1 MRPKSPRR
9 RRSATRTKPANARG
23 WLRANWASTCTACVR
38 PWRRPGSS
46 MSTIPRMSEEKWS
59 GPMDRLKLKAVLG
72 SHPHV
77 QAVRSG
83 ELRSDPFDLDF
94 IAYPPTNPA
103 FKPMVREQA
112 FDVCEMAIVT
122 YLMAKAHG
130 KPLVLLPATMLG
142 RFQHSYA
149 LYSSAQGTL
158 GPSDLEGKRVGIRSF
173 TTTTGAWIRGILAN
187 DYGVDLDSVEWITFE
202 EPHVAEYKDT
212 TQRAPEGKKIVP
224 MLLDGELDAVLG
236 ESSGDRRIK
245 SLLGILRTKRSGGTP
260 STRWCRSTISWS
272 CVRTTSQ
279 RTRTVHARSIGCCG
293 RASGWQARHQLQT
306 RFRSVSKPTG
316 RASR

>member
-1 MRPKSPRR
+1 
-9 RRSATRTKPANARG
+9 
-23 WLRANWASTCTACVR
+23 
-38 PWRRPGSS
+38 
-46 MSTIPRMSEEKWS
+46 
-59 GPMDRLKLKAVLG
+59 MDRLKLKTVIG

-77 QAVRSG
+77 QAMKSG
-83 ELRSDPFDLDF
+83 ELRSDLFDLDF
-94 IAYPPTNPA
+94 ITYTPTNTA

-149 LYSSAQGTL
+149 LYNPAQGTL

-187 DYGVDLDSVEWITFE
+187 DYGVNLDKIRWVTFE
-202 EPHVAEYKDT
+202 DPHVAEYVDT
-212 TQRAPEGKKIVP
+212 TERAPKDRKILQ

-236 ESSGDRRIK
+236 ETSDDPKLKPLFPDPAAEAAKWYARRGVVPVNH
-245 SLLGILRTKRSGGTP
+245 LVVVTGQL
-260 STRWCRSTISWS
+260 
-272 CVRTTSQ
+272 
-279 RTRTVHARSIGCCG
+279 ARSRPDVVAGVYDLLRRSKE
-293 RASGWQARHQLQT
+293 RAGPAATPDLIPFGIEANRKPLELIIDFAFQQALIPRRYAVEDLFDETT
-306 RFRSVSKPTG
+306 RG
-316 RASR
+316 LN